1 MLFLVVAATSC
12 ANGWTFVNTDPV
24 VSREGVRMGP
34 RGGNHK
40 GSNVAL
46 ALARGVRFARGTIDV
61 DLKGLG
67 AEQASFVGVA
77 FHVVDDKRFESV
89 YFRPFRF
96 QGDEVQRSHAVQYVA
111 WPDHTW
117 EALRNLSPGVYEA
130 PIQPVPDPAGWFH
143 ARVEVTDDRVR
154 VFVDGAATP
163 CLDVARLGADH
174 EGAVGLFADS
184 QEGSFA
190 HLKIVSK

>member
-1 MLFLVVAATSC
+1 VAATSC

-61 DLKGLG
+61 DLTGLG
-67 AEQASFVGVA
+67 AGQASFLGVA

-89 YFRPFRF
+89 YLR
-96 QGDEVQRSHAVQYVA
+96 HA
-111 WPDHTW
+111 H
-117 EALRNLSPGVYEA
+117 
-130 PIQPVPDPAGWFH
+130 
-143 ARVEVTDDRVR
+143 VEVTDDRVR
-154 VFVDGAATP
+154 VFVDHASTP

-174 EGAVGLFADS
+174 DGAVGLFTDS

-190 HLKIVSK
+190 HLKIVSN